1 MSRLSG
7 KNVLVTG
14 ASSGIGE
21 AIAIRF
27 AQEGANVALNY
38 HSGQDRAEAVK
49 AKAQEAA
56 KAAGDTRI

>member
-1 MSRLSG
+1 MSRLLG

-27 AQEGANVALNY
+27 AQDGANVAMNY
-38 HSGQDRAEAVK
+38 HSGEERAEAVK
-49 AKAQEAA
+49 VKALEAA
-56 KAAGDTRI
+56 KGANVKVN